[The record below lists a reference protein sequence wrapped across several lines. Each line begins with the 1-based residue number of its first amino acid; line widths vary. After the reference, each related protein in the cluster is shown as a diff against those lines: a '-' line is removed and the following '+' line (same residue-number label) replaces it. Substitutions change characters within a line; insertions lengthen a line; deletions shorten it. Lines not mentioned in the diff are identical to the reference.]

1 MEPLLSA
8 EHITICYNGIP
19 AVQDVSFQVEPG
31 EILGIVGESGSGK
44 STLIRGV
51 MGLLGEGGRITGGD
65 IWYKGENLKDMPE
78 KKVPEVSGTGDRH
91 GIPGLQGS
99 FLPCPHSGSADL

>member
-31 EILGIVGESGSGK
+31 EILGNVGESGSGK
-44 STLIRGV
+44 STLIRGG
-51 MGLLGEGGRITGGD
+51 MGLLGEGGMITGGG
-65 IWYKGENLKDMPE
+65 IWYKGEN
-78 KKVPEVSGTGDRH
+78 V
-91 GIPGLQGS
+91 
-99 FLPCPHSGSADL
+99 